1 MDTSPLTAAFAAAQT
16 LAGLVKRLA
25 DDQADVLANDHLIA
39 IQSAVIDLQG
49 KLLAA
54 QAVEND
60 LLAEIAGLKAKL
72 RFNDYE
78 PVQTPDGAFI
88 LRLKPAVAEAAGLPP
103 HCICHVCAERGVLA
117 YLHREDSSSADT
129 HYHWYR
135 CLTCGRSFA
144 DSTTPELGP
153 V

>member
-1 MDTSPLTAAFAAAQT
+1 MRWLLHPWLTVRTQIA
-16 LAGLVKRLA
+16 LGLVF
-25 DDQADVLANDHLIA
+25 V
-39 IQSAVIDLQG
+39 V
-49 KLLAA
+49 
-54 QAVEND
+54 
-60 LLAEIAGLKAKL
+60 
-72 RFNDYE
+72 
-78 PVQTPDGAFI
+78 
-88 LRLKPAVAEAAGLPP
+88 AAGLPP
-103 HCICHVCAERGVLA
+103 HAICHVCAERGVLA